1 MHMHVKPP
9 KKTTKELPFNTAI
22 NSDCQCVYS
31 QLSQLI
37 VTVI

>member
-1 MHMHVKPP
+1 MHMHVKLP
-9 KKTTKELPFNTAI
+9 KKPQELPFNKAI
-22 NSDCQCVYS
+22 NSDHQRIYS